1 MSVSPVNI
9 GFIGCGQISG
19 PYLRMCKQFEVLQIA
34 ACADLMMERAEAQ
47 ATQYEVPVACSPE
60 ELLADPAIQIVV
72 NLTPPQAHYEVAMAA
87 IEAGK
92 SVWNEKPLALN
103 RQEGQELLAAADE
116 AGVLVGCAPDTFLG
130 AGLQTSIKLIDDGEI
145 GKPIGATAFMLSCGA
160 EHFHP
165 NPEFFYRTGGGPMFD
180 MGPYYLTALIAMLG
194 PVQRVTGSARISF
207 PERTITSKPK
217 QGTKITVEVP
227 THVAGIMDFASG
239 AIGTIITSFDVWAT
253 QLPRIEIYGS
263 EATLSVPDPNTV
275 KGPVRVRRAGEDDWQ
290 QIELTHGYRDNA
302 RSIGVADMAYA
313 LQSGRPHRAS
323 GELAYHVL
331 DIMCAIHE
339 ASDQG
344 QHIKLTSTCSR
355 PAPLPVGL
363 PDGTLDK

>member
-1 MSVSPVNI
+1 MSVLPVKI
-9 GFIGCGQISG
+9 GFIGCGDISSL
-19 PYLRMCKQFEVLQIA
+19 YLRMCKQFEVLQIA

-47 ATQYEVPVACSPE
+47 ATKYAVPVACTPE

-72 NLTPPQAHYEVAMAA
+72 NLTPPQAHYEVAMSA

-103 RQEGQELLAAADE
+103 RQAGQELLAAADE

-145 GKPIGATAFMLSCGA
+145 GEPIGATAFMLSCGA

-165 NPEFFYRTGGGPMFD
+165 NPEFFYQAGGGPMFD

-227 THVAGIMDFASG
+227 THVAGIMDFENG
-239 AIGTIITSFDVWAT
+239 AIGTIVTSFDVWAT
-253 QLPRIEIYGS
+253 ALPCIEIYGS
-263 EATLSVPDPNTV
+263 KATLSVPDPNMV
-275 KGPVRVRRAGEDDWQ
+275 KGPVRVRKAGEDNWHQ
-290 QIELTHGYRDNA
+290 VELTHGYGDNA
-302 RSIGVADMAYA
+302 RSIGVADMASA

-331 DIMCAIHE
+331 DIMCAIHD
-339 ASDQG
+339 ASDEG

-355 PAPLPVGL
+355 PMPLPVGL
-363 PDGTLDK
+363 PDGTLDE